1 MNEYLKGMLAI
12 DKDYE
17 RDEAVIEN
25 AENKNILK
33 CDVEMIR
40 TVLKALHMY
49 HAEAYHENEQ
59 STANEILD
67 VIRKIKET
75 SKWDHEDD
83 KHIGQIDNPINKPF
97 TKCIDGSNC
106 E

>member
-12 DKDYE
+12 DKDYKRNE
-17 RDEAVIEN
+17 SVTDGVG
-25 AENKNILK
+25 KNNTLK
-33 CDVEMIR
+33 CDIEMIR
-40 TVLKALHMY
+40 TILKALHMY
-49 HAEAYHENEQ
+49 HAEAYSENEQ

-67 VIRKIKET
+67 IIQKIKET

-83 KHIGQIDNPINKPF
+83 KHIGQIDNPINVPF
-97 TKCIDGSNC
+97 TKCITGSNC